1 MSSLSSLT
9 LLNGKKARYVGSDT
23 IIMPLSTNI
32 ADLPAKDAKFGLIFI
47 FNHTLASE
55 QSLTLKEIYKGNG
68 NSNIIPLT
76 TILDLTYFEALFNT
90 ASGGGSGALT
100 QNQEKQ
106 WGFQIG
112 NTTTGDILG
121 TEEILIVP
129 TTITNAVLV
138 INSGTFPATATILK
152 IKSSTVDYIT
162 VSVPAN
168 QGAGVIACTITTA
181 LINATPTIPITTI
194 LNISQACPNVDFAIY
209 STTNS

>member
-23 IIMPLSTNI
+23 IIMPIGTNI

-47 FNHTLASE
+47 FNHTLTSE

-76 TILDLTYFEALFNT
+76 TILDITYFEALFNNG
-90 ASGGGSGALT
+90 SGGGTGTLT

-106 WGFQIG
+106 WGFQVG

-138 INSGTFPATATILK
+138 INSGTFPATTTTLK

-168 QGAGVIACTITTA
+168 QGAGVITCTITTA
-181 LINATPTIPITTI
+181 LINATPTTPITAI
-194 LNISQACPNVDFAIY
+194 LNVSQACPAVDFAIY
-209 STTNS
+209 TTTNS